1 MLPSKTML
9 VGILWTLAVIAAV
22 SRVPQARTIV
32 FGA

>member
-1 MLPSKTML
+1 MPSRSTIMA
-9 VGILWTLAVIAAV
+9 VAWTLAAIAVV